1 MTVTGAP
8 PRTPAAPAALPTAAV
23 VAVALGAVGAL
34 LVADPTVLAA
44 AGATGAA
51 DLLRWS
57 QWVVLAVAPVVAA
70 PVLAGRITA
79 RPLGWLLAFHAWAVA
94 TAVFADA
101 PGLAFLRSLAL
112 LSVTLLAVHV
122 VERHGWTT
130 LATSVV
136 ASLWWTLA
144 GGLVAVVLL
153 DVPARAGGRLQLLT
167 PEHNQLGRLA
177 ALAVVASLVLLARS
191 APAARAVG
199 AASFLVGVVALGV
212 TGSRTAMAAAALG
225 LLVAIARRVGV
236 LALVALV
243 VVGLSALAVVA
254 ATGVEDR
261 VLDAAAREED
271 GEDLRTATGRTG
283 IWDAML
289 DVWLEEPVTGHGT
302 GTDATLTLAESQD
315 GRIGFIARNTQNLAV
330 HELVEHGVVGAF
342 VLVGAV
348 LSYALVTGR
357 TPRPVRDGL
366 LVVLLVG
373 GFSEAVLDRPD
384 VSLLVL
390 AAVLADARVTHARV
404 RIPRGAAG

>member
-1 MTVTGAP
+1 MTATVAP
-8 PRTPAAPAALPTAAV
+8 PRTTAPARPAKVV
-23 VAVALGAVGAL
+23 VAVVLGAVGAL
-34 LVADPTVLAA
+34 LVADPAVLVA
-44 AGATGAA
+44 AGSTGAA

-57 QWVVLAVAPVVAA
+57 QWAVLAAAPVVAA
-70 PVLAGRITA
+70 PVLAGRISA

-130 LATSVV
+130 VAAAVV

-144 GGLVAVVLL
+144 AGLLAFVLL

-177 ALAVVASLVLLARS
+177 ALTVVASVTLLARS
-191 APAARAVG
+191 DTAARAVG
-199 AASFLVGVVALGV
+199 AASALTGVLVLGL
-212 TGSRTAMAAAALG
+212 TGSRTAMVAVVLA
-225 LLVAIARRVGV
+225 LLVAMARRLGV
-236 LALVALV
+236 VALVALV
-243 VVGLSALAVVA
+243 ALGLSVLAVVA
-254 ATGVEDR
+254 TTGVEDR
-261 VLDAAAREED
+261 LLDVAAREED

-283 IWDAML
+283 IWEAML

-302 GTDATLTLAESQD
+302 GTDASLTLAESQD
-315 GRIGFIARNTQNLAV
+315 GRIGFIARNTQSLAV

-342 VLVGAV
+342 LLVGAV

-384 VSLLVL
+384 VSLFVL
-390 AAVLADARVTHARV
+390 AAVLADARVAHARV
-404 RIPRGAAG
+404 RIPRAAAG

>member
-1 MTVTGAP
+1 MTATAVPSGSTA
-8 PRTPAAPAALPTAAV
+8 AAPAISTTAAV
-23 VAVALGAVGAL
+23 AVGAVGAL
-34 LVADPTVLAA
+34 LVADPSVLAVSGA
-44 AGATGAA
+44 AGAA

-57 QWVVLAVAPVVAA
+57 QWAVLAVAPVVAA
-70 PVLAGRITA
+70 PVLTGRLTA

-94 TAVFADA
+94 TAVLADA

-122 VERHGWTT
+122 VERHGWPT
-130 LATSVV
+130 LTAGVV
-136 ASLWWTLA
+136 ATLWWTLA
-144 GGLVAVVLL
+144 GGLLAVVLL

-177 ALAVVASLVLLARS
+177 ALAVVASVALLGRS
-191 APAARAVG
+191 GTAARAVG
-199 AASFLVGVVALGV
+199 GASFLLGVVVLGL
-212 TGSRTAMAAAALG
+212 TGSRTAMAAAILG
-225 LLVAIARRVGV
+225 LLVAMARRLGALV
-236 LALVALV
+236 LVALVAL
-243 VVGLSALAVVA
+243 GLTTLAVVA
-254 ATGVEDR
+254 VTGVEDR
-261 VLDAAAREED
+261 LLDAAAREDD
-271 GEDLRTATGRTG
+271 GGDLRTATGRTG

-302 GTDATLTLAESQD
+302 GTDSALTLAESQD

-342 VLVGAV
+342 LLVGAV
-348 LSYALVTGR
+348 LSYAAVTGR
-357 TPRPVRDGL
+357 PPRPVRDAL

-373 GFSEAVLDRPD
+373 GISEAVLDRPD

-390 AAVLADARVTHARV
+390 AAVLADARVPHACV

>member
-1 MTVTGAP
+1 MTATHTP
-8 PRTPAAPAALPTAAV
+8 PRAAAPRPAVPAGAA

-34 LVADPTVLAA
+34 LVADPTVLTA
-44 AGATGAA
+44 AGSSGAA

-122 VERHGWTT
+122 VERHGWSTF
-130 LATSVV
+130 AVAVV

-144 GGLVAVVLL
+144 GGFAVVALT
-153 DVPARAGGRLQLLT
+153 DVPARVGSRLQLLT
-167 PEHNQLGRLA
+167 AEHNQLGRLA

-191 APAARAVG
+191 GTVARAVG
-199 AASFLVGVVALGV
+199 AASFLLGV
-212 TGSRTAMAAAALG
+212 ATLGLTGSRTAVAAAVLG
-225 LLVAIARRVGV
+225 LLVAAARRLGTV
-236 LALVALV
+236 ALVALV
-243 VVGLSALAVVA
+243 VLALSAFAVVA
-254 ATGVEDR
+254 ATGVGDPL
-261 VLDAAAREED
+261 LDAAAREED

-302 GTDATLTLAESQD
+302 GTDASLTLAESQD
-315 GRIGFIARNTQNLAV
+315 GRIGFIGRNTQSLPV
-330 HELVEHGVVGAF
+330 HELVEHGVVGLF
-342 VLVGAV
+342 LLVGAV
-348 LSYALVTGR
+348 LSYALTTGG
-357 TPRPVRDGL
+357 TPRPVRDAL

-390 AAVLADARVTHARV
+390 AAVLADARVTNARV
-404 RIPRGAAG
+404 GIPRGAAG

>member
-1 MTVTGAP
+1 MTATGAP
-8 PRTPAAPAALPTAAV
+8 PRAAAERPAVPAGAAV
-23 VAVALGAVGAL
+23 AVVLGAVGAL
-34 LVADPTVLAA
+34 LVADPTVLTA
-44 AGATGAA
+44 AGSTGAA
-51 DLLRWS
+51 DLLRWA

-130 LATSVV
+130 FAAAVV

-144 GGLVAVVLL
+144 GGLVVVVLT
-153 DVPARAGGRLQLLT
+153 DVPARDGGRLQLLT
-167 PEHNQLGRLA
+167 AEHNQLGRLA

-191 APAARAVG
+191 DTVARAVG
-199 AASFLVGVVALGV
+199 AASFLLGVVALGL
-212 TGSRTAMAAAALG
+212 TGSRTAVAAAVLG
-225 LLVAIARRVGV
+225 LLVAAARRLGTV
-236 LALVALV
+236 ALVALV
-243 VVGLSALAVVA
+243 VLALSAFAVVA
-254 ATGVEDR
+254 ATGVGDPL
-261 VLDAAAREED
+261 LDATAREED

-302 GTDATLTLAESQD
+302 GTDAPLALAASQD
-315 GRIGFIARNTQNLAV
+315 GRIGFIARNTQSLPV
-330 HELVEHGVVGAF
+330 HELVEHGVVGLF
-342 VLVGAV
+342 LLVGAV
-348 LSYALVTGR
+348 LSYALTTSDTV
-357 TPRPVRDGL
+357 RPVRDAL
-366 LVVLLVG
+366 LAVLLVG

-404 RIPRGAAG
+404 GIPRGAAG